1 MATFGDVMR
10 DIGRALGFSDR
21 ASVAERDRAI
31 SSNRDRFGGQ
41 SPNVSARPEARPS
54 QASMIGRADRDGP
67 DRRQAAAAP
76 APTPTP
82 LPVSPP
88 STPAPTPTPTP
99 PAAPAPVVPGSTT
112 STGAVEDAAMESAQQ
127 GLASTIATST
137 QGLLVEEEPMGLLR
151 RRRSLLGG
159 GLIQ

>member
-10 DIGRALGFSDR
+10 DIGRALGLGGGSGKGTGPG
-21 ASVAERDRAI
+21 ANAGGLGVMGGPSTG
-31 SSNRDRFGGQ
+31 SLGLPFG
-41 SPNVSARPEARPS
+41 NAPS
-54 QASMIGRADRDGP
+54 KPSMIGGGGNGGDGP
-67 DRRQAAAAP
+67 KP
-76 APTPTP
+76 KPKPKPTPTP
-82 LPVSPP
+82 TPTP
-88 STPAPTPTPTP
+88 TPAPTPTPTP

-112 STGAVEDAAMESAQQ
+112 STGAVEDAALESAQQ

-151 RRRSLLGG
+151 RRRSLLSG